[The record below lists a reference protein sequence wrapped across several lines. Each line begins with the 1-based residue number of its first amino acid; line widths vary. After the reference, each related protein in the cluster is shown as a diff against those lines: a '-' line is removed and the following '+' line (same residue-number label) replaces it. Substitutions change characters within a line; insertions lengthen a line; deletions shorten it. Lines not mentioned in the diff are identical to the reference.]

1 MNMKENN
8 IMRFDLRL
16 KNLILC
22 AFVGIFMLS
31 SCGSVKDI
39 VYFQNKVVDN
49 PEKIDKYAG
58 VVIQPQDQLSIVV
71 TSRNPELVPMF
82 NLPMVQFMAGT
93 DATSSYQQRI
103 LGYVVDKEGCIDF
116 PVLGVLK
123 VGGLTRWE
131 LSEMIKN
138 KLLTQGLLNDAVV
151 TVEFMNFKF
160 SVLGEVT
167 APGTFQAETD
177 KVTILQALSQAHDLT
192 IYGMRE
198 NVTVIREVNGERTFY
213 QVNLCDVSLFS
224 SPAYYLQQND
234 IVYVEP
240 NPHKA
245 RESTIDDKKLRNASI
260 ALSTSSLVVSL
271 ATLIVGLIF

>member
-93 DATSSYQQRI
+93 DATASYQQRI

>member
-93 DATSSYQQRI
+93 DAT
-103 LGYVVDKEGCIDF
+103 
-116 PVLGVLK
+116 
-123 VGGLTRWE
+123 
-131 LSEMIKN
+131 
-138 KLLTQGLLNDAVV
+138 
-151 TVEFMNFKF
+151 
-160 SVLGEVT
+160 
-167 APGTFQAETD
+167 
-177 KVTILQALSQAHDLT
+177 
-192 IYGMRE
+192 
-198 NVTVIREVNGERTFY
+198 
-213 QVNLCDVSLFS
+213 
-224 SPAYYLQQND
+224 
-234 IVYVEP
+234 
-240 NPHKA
+240 
-245 RESTIDDKKLRNASI
+245 AS
-260 ALSTSSLVVSL
+260 
-271 ATLIVGLIF
+271 